1 MTGFAIQESI
11 TKDYQLAWEIR
22 TVNHR
27 FLDISLTL
35 PESFRPYQSL
45 FEKQFRALLKRGKV
59 DARLR
64 YVAGETKQQ
73 DITVNESL
81 ARSLIIAC
89 RRIESM
95 TDNTAPLKAVDILQW
110 PGVTTEQQVDASSLI
125 AEAQYLLELSLKKLA
140 ENRQREGQI
149 LGKTIDQRCDQIA
162 EIIVSIRKR
171 RPDVIDALYNKLQKK
186 IKSLEITTDGNR
198 LEEELVLLTH
208 RLDIEE
214 ELDRIMAH
222 LDEINHVLESDQAI
236 GRRLDFLMQELSREA
251 NTLGAKSHDSTTT
264 QLTVDLKVLIEQ
276 IREQVQ
282 NVE

>member
-1 MTGFAIQESI
+1 MTGFAIQESHSEAH
-11 TKDYQLAWEIR
+11 QLAWEIR

-35 PESFRPYQSL
+35 PEGFKAYQST
-45 FEKQFRALLKRGKV
+45 FEKQFRAVLKRGKV

-64 YVAGETKQQ
+64 YTPGETKQQ

-89 RRIESM
+89 RRIEAM
-95 TDNTAPLKAVDILQW
+95 AENAEPVKAVDILQW
-110 PGVTTEQQVDASSLI
+110 PGVTNEPQIDASALI
-125 AEAQYLLELSLKKLA
+125 AEAQHLLDLSLQKLSA
-140 ENRQREGQI
+140 NRQREGQA
-149 LGKTIDQRCDQIA
+149 LRSLIDQRCDQIA

-171 RPDVIDALYNKLQKK
+171 RPEVLDALYDKLRKK
-186 IKSLEITTDGNR
+186 IKELELTTDGGR
-198 LEEELVLLTH
+198 LEEELVFLAH
-208 RLDIEE
+208 RLDIDE

-222 LDEINHVLESDQAI
+222 LDEINHVLESDQVI
-236 GRRLDFLMQELSREA
+236 GRRLDFLMQELNREA

-282 NVE
+282 NLE